1 MKITI
6 ELLEIK
12 NIINENKINGGLD
25 TAEKATRKL
34 KSRLKEKY
42 QVIAQRGKKMDNI
55 KGKFRNMKDSIIRTS
70 ISIIS
75 IQREENMKNGENTNS
90 QN

>member
-1 MKITI
+1 
-6 ELLEIK
+6 
-12 NIINENKINGGLD
+12 
-25 TAEKATRKL
+25 
-34 KSRLKEKY
+34 
-42 QVIAQRGKKMDNI
+42 MDNI

-75 IQREENMKNGENTNS
+75 IQREENVKNGENTNS